1 MKKPVIGITLDHE
14 NDQKYSALPYYALRE
29 NYIRAVQL
37 YGGTSILLPFANGEI
52 NNYLKL
58 IDGLLITGGNFDISP
73 SLYGNV
79 DMHNKT
85 SLKESRTSF
94 EWNLTKEVISLN
106 KPILGICGGMQLL
119 NVILGGNLIQ
129 HIPDEVENALEHE
142 VKPYDNPAHTINI
155 KTGSLLYKLA
165 EDKKVIGVNSSHH
178 QAVKNL
184 PKNIIASGIS
194 SDSVIEA
201 IEHSNYNFMLGVQ
214 WHPEYLISQLDHNIF
229 KEFVNATK

>member
-37 YGGTSILLPFANGEI
+37 YGGTPILLPFENSEI
-52 NNYLKL
+52 SNYLNL

-73 SLYGNV
+73 ALYGNG

-94 EWNLTKEVISLN
+94 EWNLTKEAISLN

-119 NVILGGNLIQ
+119 NVILGGDLIQ
-129 HIPDEVENALEHE
+129 HIPDEIENALEHE

-155 KTGSLLYKLA
+155 KAGSLLYKLA
-165 EDKKVIGVNSSHH
+165 EEKKVIGVNSSHH

-201 IEHSNYNFMLGVQ
+201 IEHINYNFMLGVQ

>member
-37 YGGTSILLPFANGEI
+37 YGGTPILLPFENSEI
-52 NNYLKL
+52 SNYLSL

-73 SLYGNV
+73 SLYGNG
-79 DMHNKT
+79 DIHNKT

-94 EWNLTKEVISLN
+94 EWNLTKEAISLN

-119 NVILGGNLIQ
+119 NVILGGDLIQ
-129 HIPDEVENALEHE
+129 HIPDEIENALEHE

-155 KTGSLLYKLA
+155 KAGSLLYKLA